1 MTTLI
6 DELRS
11 EIERLKLENEL
22 LRGIKR
28 VEPLP
33 FISPL
38 SGLMSKDDLAQAL
51 NPNAGVVQPF
61 PRGRW
66 SN

>member
-28 VEPLP
+28 VAPLP
-33 FISPL
+33 EIKPL
-38 SGLMSKDDLAQAL
+38 NGLMTAGELTQAI
-51 NPNAGVVQPF
+51 NPNAGIKQCYEK
-61 PRGRW
+61 GRW
-66 SN
+66 N